1 MNLSESIGTPGNP
14 PVSTDVKRRRV
25 KRDLVVR
32 RTTKHSKKLPKGVCK
47 NQHLGVY

>member
-1 MNLSESIGTPGNP
+1 MSQNLARFDHRFITLPL
-14 PVSTDVKRRRV
+14 

>member
-1 MNLSESIGTPGNP
+1 MNLSESIGTGNP
-14 PVSTDVKRRRV
+14 PVPTDVKRKRV

-32 RTTKHSKKLPKGVCK
+32 RTTKHSKKLPKGICK

>member
-14 PVSTDVKRRRV
+14 PVSTDLKPGRV
-25 KRDLVVR
+25 KRDFVVR

-47 NQHLGVY
+47 NQRFGVY